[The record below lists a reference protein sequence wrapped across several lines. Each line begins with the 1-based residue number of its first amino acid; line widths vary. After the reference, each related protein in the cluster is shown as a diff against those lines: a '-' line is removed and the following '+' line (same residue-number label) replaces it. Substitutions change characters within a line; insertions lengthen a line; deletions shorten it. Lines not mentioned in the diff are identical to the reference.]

1 MDEFRFSQVQYHW
14 IQYLL
19 HCYVVATVCSTMNLL
34 FVIFLLSIIC
44 WKIRALL
51 FRVQTVSLKV
61 LDGII

>member
-44 WKIRALL
+44 WKIRDPP
-51 FRVQTVSLKV
+51 SLQGS
-61 LDGII
+61 DC